1 MTKKKKPLILFFEIV
16 LVGILMACFVGTT
29 FVQRIYFPSKD
40 IIHIKACL
48 PWLAVFA
55 LFVFTYMDCFTFG
68 ERRFHELLYSS
79 WVSVIIVNILMLTLP
94 FFTVLYQM
102 DYLMILLNIV
112 LQLFFVFIWLFV
124 SVKLYLKINPPMSC
138 IIIQK
143 NIKDKEIK
151 NKIERYSNKYRVSGV
166 YHYKNESIMDLM
178 LVSDIVVFGDLPAKE
193 RDAFA
198 KFCIEHQKYVLLRP
212 NILDIAMANSRIE
225 QFEDLALIKAKPFGL
240 TIEQRFIK
248 RLFDIVV
255 SGIGLIFALPI
266 MIIASIL
273 IFLTD
278 GASPFYMQKRITVG
292 NREFNIYKLRTMKVN
307 AESATGPTLAVKD
320 DDRITW
326 IGKILRS
333 TRIDELPQLINVFL
347 GDMSIVGPRPERQFF
362 IDKNCETV
370 PEFKYRTSVKAGLT
384 GFSHISGR
392 YSTRPEEK
400 IITDLIYIQNYSF
413 IWDIKIIIETV
424 RVVFTKG
431 KAE

>member
-1 MTKKKKPLILFFEIV
+1 MDKKVSIYIV
-16 LVGILMACFVGTT
+16 
-29 FVQRIYFPSKD
+29 
-40 IIHIKACL
+40 
-48 PWLAVFA
+48 
-55 LFVFTYMDCFTFG
+55 
-68 ERRFHELLYSS
+68 E
-79 WVSVIIVNILMLTLP
+79 
-94 FFTVLYQM
+94 
-102 DYLMILLNIV
+102 DYLL
-112 LQLFFVFIWLFV
+112 
-124 SVKLYLKINPPMSC
+124 
-138 IIIQK
+138 
-143 NIKDKEIK
+143 
-151 NKIERYSNKYRVSGV
+151 
-166 YHYKNESIMDLM
+166 
-178 LVSDIVVFGDLPAKE
+178 A
-193 RDAFA
+193 
-198 KFCIEHQKYVLLRP
+198 
-212 NILDIAMANSRIE
+212 RITCRKALE
-225 QFEDLALIKAKPFGL
+225 QFEDLALLKAKPFGF
-240 TIEQRFIK
+240 TIEQRFVK
-248 RLFDIVV
+248 RIFDIAV
-255 SGIGLIFALPI
+255 SGVGLIFAIPI
-266 MIIASIL
+266 MLIAGIL

-278 GASPFYMQKRITVG
+278 GGSPFYTQKRITVG
-292 NREFNIYKLRTMKVN
+292 GREFNIYKLRTMKVN